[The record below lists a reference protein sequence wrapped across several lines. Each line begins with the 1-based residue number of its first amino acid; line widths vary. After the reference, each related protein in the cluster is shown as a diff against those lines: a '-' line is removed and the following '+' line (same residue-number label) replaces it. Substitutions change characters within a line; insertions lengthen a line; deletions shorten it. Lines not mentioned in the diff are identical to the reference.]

1 MRNNKT
7 LLFNFADKTQSLPNL
22 WLPRGVTIEKS
33 SVNKLLHKGESSFQ
47 SCVRM
52 HRAIL
57 FMWVKWMSL
66 ELVLSHQCVRE
77 IWREMLVKLSGPN
90 AGAQSIS
97 GSARYRKTET
107 TNPIW

>member
-1 MRNNKT
+1 VRNNKT

-52 HRAIL
+52 HRAEMAHSVIAVYHRS
-57 FMWVKWMSL
+57 VKP
-66 ELVLSHQCVRE
+66 
-77 IWREMLVKLSGPN
+77 VKGDLLKLRLLDLNQRIKKKEKHVG
-90 AGAQSIS
+90 
-97 GSARYRKTET
+97 K
-107 TNPIW
+107 